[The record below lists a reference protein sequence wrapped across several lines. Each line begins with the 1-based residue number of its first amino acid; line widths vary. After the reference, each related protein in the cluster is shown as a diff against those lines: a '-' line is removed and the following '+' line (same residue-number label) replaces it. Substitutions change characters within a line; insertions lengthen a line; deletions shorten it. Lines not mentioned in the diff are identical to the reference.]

1 MCHNVAL
8 NLPPAYALSEIYAD
22 REKETTFYLAG
33 DPGQAHEE
41 DNAENVLQ
49 SGDEHALHHA
59 EFFAR
64 AFLERKTRRNF
75 AQLGIQLC
83 VMFF

>member
-1 MCHNVAL
+1 MQT
-8 NLPPAYALSEIYAD
+8 EQKII
-22 REKETTFYLAG
+22 FYLASN
-33 DPGQAHEE
+33 PGQAHEE

-64 AFLERKTRRNF
+64 SFLERKTRRKF

-83 VMFF
+83 VMFL